1 MATLKVIS
9 SNSCGNCYILEC
21 DNEQLIIEL
30 GVSWKDLLNELNYD
44 LKKVR
49 GCLASHR

>member
-9 SNSCGNCYILEC
+9 SGSVGNAYILDC
-21 DNEQLIIEL
+21 GNEQLIIEL
-30 GVSWKDLLNELNYD
+30 GVSWKEILNELNYD

>member
-1 MATLKVIS
+1 MATLKCLGS
-9 SNSCGNCYILEC
+9 SSFGNAYILDC

-30 GVSWKDLLNELNYD
+30 GVSWKEILKELNYD
-44 LKKVR
+44 LKKMR